1 MTMFDVERAL
11 ETFMLHNNCD
21 GIFLMGTKDGVQDYG
36 IITNKDDDLTEKIV
50 YILQMKLD
58 LNEIWHLRSQKFG
71 GRFFDPLQ
79 GQSRKVIMPI
89 VQEAVNIAVV
99 E

>member
-1 MTMFDVERAL
+1 MAMFDVERAL
-11 ETFMLHNNCD
+11 HKFMEENNCD

-36 IITNKDDDLTEKIV
+36 IIVDNDDDLSDKIV
-50 YILQMKLD
+50 HTLQMKLE
-58 LNEIWHLRSQKFG
+58 LREIWHLRSIKFG
-71 GRFFDPLQ
+71 GRFFDPLK

-89 VQEAVNIAVV
+89 VQEAVNIALV